1 MRPRG
6 SGHIV
11 NIGSMS
17 ADQREPSN
25 DVYVSTKAGIQGFTE
40 SLRKNVNKDNIRV
53 SLIESGAV
61 NTSIQENP
69 EAQNREKVEKM
80 ENARTGRHRAMRA
93 LRPDATRPLRRRER
107 ADPAGEAA
115 HLGTARVRV

>member
-61 NTSIQENP
+61 NTSIQEKP
-69 EAQNREKVEKM
+69 EAQKREKVEKM
-80 ENARTGRHRAMRA
+80 EMLEPEDIARCVLYVLTQPARCDVVSVQI
-93 LRPDATRPLRRRER
+93 RPVKQLI
-107 ADPAGEAA
+107 
-115 HLGTARVRV
+115 